1 LHGPKTLTIIII
13 KFSSVNDREDA
24 GVEPPMDAAE
34 PLTAPEDGVELA
46 DRVEQDFDLFFTTQH
61 PRLFSLLCLT
71 TGDRHEADEIAQE
84 AFLRVWEHWH
94 RVAAMQEPAGYLY
107 ATAMN
112 VFRKRYRRSKLAGRI
127 QIGAQTATDDIY
139 DEIDQR
145 ETLSVALRALTP
157 QQRAAVILT
166 TMLGF
171 PSEEAGRMLGIKDS
185 TVRVLANRARAHLR
199 TTVEDTR

>member
-1 LHGPKTLTIIII
+1 
-13 KFSSVNDREDA
+13 
-24 GVEPPMDAAE
+24 MDAAE
-34 PLTAPEDGVELA
+34 PLSSPEDGVELA
-46 DRVEQDFDLFFTTQH
+46 NHVEQDFDLFFATQH
-61 PRLFSLLCLT
+61 PRLFSMLCLT

-84 AFLRVWEHWH
+84 AFLRVWERWH
-94 RVAAMQEPAGYLY
+94 RVSVMQEPAGYLY
-107 ATAMN
+107 AIAMN
-112 VFRKRYRRSKLAGRI
+112 VFRKRYRRAKLASRI
-127 QIGAQTATDDIY
+127 QIGAHDADDIY

-171 PSEEAGRMLGIKDS
+171 RSEEAGRMLGIKDS